1 MLKYGALSVG
11 SNGCLILPNFTSVL
25 VCIPLEKLEAVLNF
39 LACTWVNLFSIT
51 CDFEEFLLIDIEAG
65 LAVLVRNNFTIAL
78 YLLNR
83 KIVCTVLC
91 SDGRVLSLL
100 FFFFCL
106 AETVYFKYAG
116 TSVRIVEGCK

>member
-1 MLKYGALSVG
+1 M
-11 SNGCLILPNFTSVL
+11 SVL

-65 LAVLVRNNFTIAL
+65 LAVLVQNNFTIAL
-78 YLLNR
+78 YLLNQ

-100 FFFFCL
+100 FFFCL

-116 TSVRIVEGCK
+116 TCVRIVGGCK